1 MSNLLPTSNFCGI
14 ETTKLIIGGNPFSGN
29 SHVSSRLDEEMRD
42 YYTTQNIKNALRRCV
57 ECGINTVQ
65 LRADEHIMRILREFR
80 NEGGKINWIAQTAS
94 EVASFSGNINRIMK
108 MQEAVAI
115 YHHGT
120 VTDELYKTGRLDELK
135 DRFKIMRNTGLPVG
149 LGTHIP
155 DVIERCEDEAWDVDF
170 YMACIYNLSRADRVS
185 SAITGFANEEE
196 PFFDEDIPVMYK
208 TIRKVK
214 KPVLA
219 FNILGATRR
228 CGTQDAVK
236 HSFKEAFNNIKENDC
251 VIVGVFQRDK
261 DQIEENSRYVR
272 DLLK

>member
-94 EVASFSGNINRIMK
+94 EIASFSGNINRIIK
-108 MQEAVAI
+108 MQEAVAV

-120 VTDELYKTGRLDELK
+120 VTDELYKGGHLNELK
-135 DRFKIMRNTGLPVG
+135 ERFKIMRASGLPVG
-149 LGTHIP
+149 LGTHMP
-155 DVIERCEDEAWDVDF
+155 EVIQRCEGEGWDVDF
-170 YMACIYNLSRADRVS
+170 YMACVYNISRADRAS
-185 SAITGFANEEE
+185 SAATGVANEEE
-196 PFFDEDIPVMYK
+196 PFFEEDIPVMYG
-208 TIRKVK
+208 TIRSVK

-219 FNILGATRR
+219 FKILGATRR

-236 HSFKEAFNNIKENDC
+236 HSFKEAFENIKENDC

-272 DLLK
+272 ELFT